1 VFGLGIVQNE
11 KLSSDYPMLIDS
23 APLALV
29 LHLGIVGLMLFG
41 ALLVQMWLYL
51 RREALDTKEPFAIAA
66 ASFWATLLCAGIFN
80 IVFSS
85 FGSVFAIAILCSKD
99 EAIKRLQKK
108 RGSFEDA
115 RLKKLPPDF
124 VGTLKET

>member
-1 VFGLGIVQNE
+1 
-11 KLSSDYPMLIDS
+11 
-23 APLALV
+23 
-29 LHLGIVGLMLFG
+29 
-41 ALLVQMWLYL
+41 
-51 RREALDTKEPFAIAA
+51 
-66 ASFWATLLCAGIFN
+66 
-80 IVFSS
+80 VFSS